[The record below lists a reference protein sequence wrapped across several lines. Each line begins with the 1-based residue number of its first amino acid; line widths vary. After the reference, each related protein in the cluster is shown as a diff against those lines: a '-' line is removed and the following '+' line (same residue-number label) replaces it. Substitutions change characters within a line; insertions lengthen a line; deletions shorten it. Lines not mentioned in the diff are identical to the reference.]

1 MSTQT
6 LAAAHRYLRRGWAPI
21 SIPLGQKA
29 PILKDR
35 PHARFDA
42 EELSGHF
49 ARAQNIGILL
59 GDPSG
64 GLTDIDLDTP
74 EAVVLAPRILPASG
88 AIFGRRQLP
97 AFLAKSKRPFLNCSI
112 CGARAFFNGR
122 QSIRLLQ
129 KRMKLTTELQD
140 R

>member
-6 LAAAHRYLRRGWAPI
+6 LAAAHQYLRRGWA
-21 SIPLGQKA
+21 SIPIRLGQKA
-29 PILKDR
+29 PIL

-49 ARAQNIGILL
+49 ASAQSIGILL

-64 GLTDIDLDTP
+64 RLTDIDLDTP
-74 EAVVLAPRILPASG
+74 EAVVLAPRILLATG
-88 AIFGRRQLP
+88 AIFGRRRVTV
-97 AFLAKSKRPFLNCSI
+97 FLAKSKRPFLNCSI